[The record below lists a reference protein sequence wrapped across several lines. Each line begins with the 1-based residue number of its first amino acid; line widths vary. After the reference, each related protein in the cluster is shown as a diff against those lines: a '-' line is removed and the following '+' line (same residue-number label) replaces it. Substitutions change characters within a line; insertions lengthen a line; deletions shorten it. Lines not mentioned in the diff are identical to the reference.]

1 MRECR
6 KKHSSATK
14 NDRRQ
19 KLRTMEETTGVKV
32 LERALNILDLLRDE
46 AGPLGVNE
54 IAKRCGISPATTFRL
69 LKTLLN
75 RGWVYQNQEE
85 KYLLGYKITAV
96 TEKKSF
102 LLMLK
107 EVSYYIMAK
116 LSEAE
121 QEAMNLVVRDMDRCY
136 ILGQS
141 RTEKIVDYV
150 PPIGTVLPF
159 HASACG
165 KILLSELEENI
176 LSGLLDTIDFRRMT
190 DKTITDRAAFLEEL
204 TKIRSQGYS
213 LDTHESQN
221 EGFCI
226 AVPIR
231 SEEGEIIAALSFSGF
246 IGYKS
251 EIEVDYYVHL
261 LKEASAEITQ
271 KLFPNSEILRQT
283 CVTAE

>member
-1 MRECR
+1 
-6 KKHSSATK
+6 
-14 NDRRQ
+14 
-19 KLRTMEETTGVKV
+19 MEETNHVKV
-32 LERALNILDLLRDE
+32 LERALTILDLLRDE
-46 AGPLGVNE
+46 GIPLGVNE

-75 RGWVYQNQEE
+75 YGWIYQNNEE
-85 KYLLGYKITAV
+85 KYSLGYKITAV

-107 EVSYYIMAK
+107 EVSYYIMTR
-116 LSEAE
+116 LSETE
-121 QEAMNLVVRDMDRCY
+121 HEAMNLVVRELDRCY

-165 KILLSELEENI
+165 KMLLSELEEP
-176 LSGLLDTIDFRRMT
+176 LLGSLLDAIDFRRMT
-190 DKTITDRAAFLEEL
+190 EKTITDRGIFLEEL
-204 TKIRSQGYS
+204 EKIRNQGYA

-226 AVPIR
+226 AAPIR
-231 SEEGEIIAALSFSGF
+231 SDDREIIAALSFSGF

-251 EIEVDYYVHL
+251 EIGVDYYVRL
-261 LKEASAEITQ
+261 LQAASREITE
-271 KLFPNSEILRQT
+271 KLFPKFTGGAST
-283 CVTAE
+283 SGG